1 MSAFPL
7 MLARIILDQIV
18 HLLKGATHSLG
29 HEEKGPNTREHTE
42 CSEEY
47 ICAVARALN
56 QRRRDETNDEVI
68 EPIGTDRDGD
78 TLGSEGGWEDFW
90 NEISDASWRLNKREI
105 WGRGGR

>member
-56 QRRRDETNDEVI
+56 QGGVMRPMMKLLSQLEQI
-68 EPIGTDRDGD
+68 EMATPLARKEDGK
-78 TLGSEGGWEDFW
+78 
-90 NEISDASWRLNKREI
+90 ISGMRLAMH
-105 WGRGGR
+105 RGG